1 MVTFTQ
7 IPDNNTPL
15 GGAVV
20 YAFACDT
27 PQTVDL
33 RVTEAESGTLLG
45 VRRFVEASA
54 AKCDIA
60 PMLRRALRFTP
71 ATGSTGVRPATER
84 QVTACVELR
93 AEAAEEVLAT
103 APDRTFPGCRTA
115 PAGPTILTTM
125 PENRLIAPDESDE
138 LLLFTDAAET
148 VTVTAHSHAFLLV
161 YRYSIPEAG
170 LWLFHLAA
178 RNFPGAESL
187 TVDAGACGTV
197 RYTVAAVP
205 DGAVRLAWRSG
216 EGSVEQCTFP
226 TVRSASVAAEKE
238 RVCGPDGLAG
248 AAAELERR
256 ELLVSAFEPAE
267 VLEALGE
274 VLATPDVWRAADGE
288 YEGVDVLTE
297 EAVVWRYGTMS
308 TLELEIRPKRKNRMP
323 WN

>member
-20 YAFACDT
+20 YAFACDE

-45 VRRFVEASA
+45 VRRFVEVSA
-54 AKCDIA
+54 AECDIA
-60 PMLRRALRFTP
+60 PMLRRALRITP
-71 ATGSTGVRPATER
+71 TTGGTGLVSAAGR
-84 QVTACVELR
+84 QVAARVELC

-103 APDRTFPGCRTA
+103 APDRIFPGCRTA
-115 PAGPTILTTM
+115 LTGPMILTTM
-125 PENRLIAPDESDE
+125 PENRLIAPGEGDE
-138 LLLFTDAAET
+138 LLFFTAAAGT
-148 VTVTAHSHAFLLV
+148 VTVTERSHDFLMV
-161 YRYSIPEAG
+161 HRYPVSGAG
-170 LWLFHLAA
+170 LWLFRLDM
-178 RNFPGAESL
+178 RNFSTAESV

-226 TVRSASVAAEKE
+226 TVRSVSVAAEKQ
-238 RVCGPDGLAG
+238 RAVGPDGHAG

-274 VLATPDVWRAADGE
+274 VLASPDVWRVADGE

-297 EAVVWRYGTMS
+297 EAVVRRCGTMS

>member
-45 VRRFVEASA
+45 VRRFVEAA
-54 AKCDIA
+54 AAECDIA

-84 QVTACVELR
+84 QVTARVELR

-148 VTVTAHSHAFLLV
+148 VTVTAQSHAFLLV

-197 RYTVAAVP
+197 RYTVATVP

-226 TVRSASVAAEKE
+226 TVRSVSVAAEKQ
-238 RVCGPDGLAG
+238 RVCGPTAMRGLRRSWSG
-248 AAAELERR
+248 ASCSSRPSSRR
-256 ELLVSAFEPAE
+256 RC
-267 VLEALGE
+267 
-274 VLATPDVWRAADGE
+274 WRRSGRCLPRPTSGAPRTG
-288 YEGVDVLTE
+288 
-297 EAVVWRYGTMS
+297 S
-308 TLELEIRPKRKNRMP
+308 TKR
-323 WN
+323 WTY

>member
-27 PQTVDL
+27 PQTVGL
-33 RVTEAESGTLLG
+33 RVTEAESGALLG
-45 VRRFVEASA
+45 GRRFVGASA
-54 AKCDIA
+54 AECDIA

-84 QVTACVELR
+84 QVTARVELR

-148 VTVTAHSHAFLLV
+148 VTVRAQSHAFLLV

-216 EGSVEQCTFP
+216 EGSIEQCTFP
-226 TVRSASVAAEKE
+226 TVRSVSVAAEKE

-297 EAVVWRYGTMS
+297 EAVVRRYGTMS

>member
-45 VRRFVEASA
+45 VRRFVEAA
-54 AKCDIA
+54 AAECDIA

-84 QVTACVELR
+84 QVTARVELR
-93 AEAAEEVLAT
+93 AEAEEEVLAT

-148 VTVTAHSHAFLLV
+148 VTVTERNHTILV
-161 YRYSIPEAG
+161 VRRYPIPEAG
-170 LWLFHLAA
+170 LWLFRLDMHD
-178 RNFPGAESL
+178 FPTAESV
-187 TVDAGACGTV
+187 TVDAGPCGTV
-197 RYTVAAVP
+197 RYTVATVP

-226 TVRSASVAAEKE
+226 AVRSASVAAEKE

-297 EAVVWRYGTMS
+297 EAVVRRYGTLS
-308 TLELEIRPKRKNRMP
+308 TLELEIRPKHKNRMP